1 MTLRQLADGW
11 DILSPHGLGHV
22 AASRGMDQLVRLL
35 TSPATEVTAVELAG
49 MATGPS
55 TGRSTRSSGAIDAV
69 APAADLGPTLD
80 ARAKREY
87 RERVTDLQADIDEA
101 EAHADLERASR
112 ARAELDLLL
121 DELRRA
127 VGLGGRD
134 RPTGSGAERARVN
147 VARSLRRA
155 IGAVEAEIPGLGAHL
170 RVSVRTGR
178 YCAYQ
183 PEPTAALD
191 WAVERS

>member
-1 MTLRQLADGW
+1 MRGIVD
-11 DILSPHGLGHV
+11 SPHGGGRV
-22 AASRGMDQLVRLL
+22 PASRGMEQLARLL
-35 TSPATEVTAVELAG
+35 GSPGVEVTAVELAG
-49 MATGPS
+49 LSATATGGVAS
-55 TGRSTRSSGAIDAV
+55 DGQITAV
-69 APAADLGPTLD
+69 APASDLGPALD

-87 RERVTDLQADIDEA
+87 RQRVTELQAEVDEA

-134 RPTGSGAERARVN
+134 RPNGSGAERARVN

-155 IGAVEAEIPGLGAHL
+155 ISAVEAAAPELGAHL

-178 YCAYQ
+178 YCAYR
-183 PEPTAALD
+183 PEPAAALD
-191 WAVERS
+191 WSVDLA

>member
-1 MTLRQLADGW
+1 
-11 DILSPHGLGHV
+11 
-22 AASRGMDQLVRLL
+22 MDQLARLL
-35 TSPATEVTAVELAG
+35 TSPATEVSAVELAG

-55 TGRSTRSSGAIDAV
+55 TGRSTGSRSATDAI
-69 APAADLGPTLD
+69 APAADLGPALD

-87 RERVTDLQADIDEA
+87 RERVTDLQAEIDEA

-112 ARAELDLLL
+112 ARTELDLLL

-178 YCAYQ
+178 HCAYQ
-183 PEPTAALD
+183 PEPTTALD
-191 WAVERS
+191 WVIDRS